1 MAQSVGVGSDGR
13 GAAGDRP
20 KLILVTGAGGGV
32 GSVGSKL
39 VAMLRASGFPVR
51 AQVRR
56 LDERSEALAKTGAEI
71 VVADFTHLDD
81 AVRAVQGCDRVFFCL
96 SVSDAYLEPALN
108 VTAAAKHHGVEL
120 FVDLSQ
126 FSISQMSITNITNA
140 KTSKQQRYHWLMEQV
155 LAWSNLAVVE
165 IRGTVFLE
173 HPFFSGMA
181 AKTIRESG
189 ELRLPFRD
197 TKISPI
203 AATDVTRVA
212 FEVITNPRGH
222 AGKVYHVVGPESLDG
237 AALAAQYAR
246 ALGRDVK
253 YVDVPLQEWAQ
264 TDLAGGHFSEHLR
277 DHFMAIVAKT
287 VRGDNDRLSDD
298 VELVTGAKALTVEAW
313 VRQNSHIF
321 SAP

>member
-1 MAQSVGVGSDGR
+1 MAQSVGDGSDGH

-20 KLILVTGAGGGV
+20 KLILVTGAGGAV
-32 GSVGSKL
+32 GSVGGKL

-56 LDERSEALAKTGAEI
+56 LDERSEALAKTGAGI
-71 VVADFTHLDD
+71 VVADFTRMDD
-81 AVRAVQGCDRVFFCL
+81 TMRAVQGCDRVFFCL
-96 SVSDAYLEPALN
+96 SVSDAYLEAALN
-108 VTAAAKHHGVEL
+108 VIAAAKHHGVEL
-120 FVDLSQ
+120 FVNLSQ
-126 FSISQMSITNITNA
+126 MTVSQMSITNITNA
-140 KTSKQQRYHWLMEQV
+140 KTSKQQRYHWLVEQV

-165 IRGTVFLE
+165 VRGTVFLE
-173 HPFFSGMA
+173 HPFFSTMA
-181 AKTIRESG
+181 AKTIREAG

-197 TKISPI
+197 GKISPT

-212 FEVITNPRGH
+212 FEVITSPRGH

-264 TDLAGGHFSEHLR
+264 TDLAALHLSEHLR
-277 DHFMAIVAKT
+277 DHFMTLAAKT
-287 VRGDNDRLSDD
+287 VRGENDRHSDD

-313 VRQNSHIF
+313 VRQNIHMF
-321 SAP
+321 TAP